1 MNSQKIGQRINA
13 ALASSN
19 MKQKDLAKI
28 LGVTDNTISYYCSGT
43 RTPKVE
49 QLGVIAQALHVTTDY
64 LLGLTNDPNIQQS
77 AVDELGISE
86 KAVKWIKS
94 LGTDKDDADN
104 NIEIFDFLLTNSH
117 FQLFFSELCSLYY
130 ARRAT
135 KLYRILGN
143 HVGNVIGEKI
153 QKMHLD
159 DAGQCEIA
167 GRFSKQYH
175 AAFDKMLLDSN
186 MPNEIRDYLAAIN
199 KLAQMNDTDSSYGSA
214 ALSDIM
220 NSSAFIISGFDSE
233 AITNIVELHVQ
244 KIFSKVLEEIKN
256 HANTDAT
263 AIAPQFLPFD
273 LIVRNNGNDSIITSN
288 DNQ

>member
-28 LGVTDNTISYYCSGT
+28 LGVTDNTISYYCSGA

-49 QLGVIAQALHVTTDY
+49 QLGVIAQVLHVTTDY
-64 LLGLTNDPNIQQS
+64 LLGLTNDPNIQPS

-86 KAVKWIKS
+86 KAVTWIKS
-94 LGTDKDDADN
+94 LGADNDDADK
-104 NIEIFDFLLTNSH
+104 NIEIFDFLLTNNH

-135 KLYRILGN
+135 KLYRILGD
-143 HVGNVIGEKI
+143 HVENVIGEKI

-159 DAGQCEIA
+159 YADQCEIA
-167 GRFSKQYH
+167 CRFSKQYH
-175 AAFDKMLLDSN
+175 AAFDKMVTDSN

-199 KLAQMNDTDSSYGSA
+199 KLAQMNDADSSYGSA

-256 HANTDAT
+256 HANTNAT

-273 LIVRNNGNDSIITSN
+273 IVCNNGNDSIITSN